1 MVYMPLVRPTL
12 VLEEKTVLNDY
23 ATTTKTIHNDS
34 FLVVFQSLWTVLV
47 VVA

>member
-1 MVYMPLVRPTL
+1 LSTITRR
-12 VLEEKTVLNDY
+12 KTILNDY
-23 ATTTKTIHNDS
+23 ATMTKIVHKDS